1 MHDPETR
8 LGGVK
13 EAQTVTFEFK
23 IQGEEVEKELCP
35 RITFESWK
43 KVEIVTR
50 PAPLK
55 TMESH

>member
-1 MHDPETR
+1 MHDPEKR

-23 IQGEEVEKELCP
+23 IQGEDVEKELCP

-43 KVEIVTR
+43 KVEIVTH
-50 PAPLK
+50 PAPLIAA
-55 TMESH
+55 